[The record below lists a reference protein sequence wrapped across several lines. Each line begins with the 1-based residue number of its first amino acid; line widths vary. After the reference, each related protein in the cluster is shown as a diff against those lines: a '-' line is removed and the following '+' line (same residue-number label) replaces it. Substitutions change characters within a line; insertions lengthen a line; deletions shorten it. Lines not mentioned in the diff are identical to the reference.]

1 MSASLKDSLWAECSS
16 VGNVLWNMS
25 IRIRVLHVYPY
36 WVLHSA
42 RMFVFSGFISRFNRH
57 YFFTERKQVN
67 SKTLMVTSSI
77 LRISMVNISEVL
89 IEVELHICFYMDE
102 CMYLYVSI
110 NIRTVFYIKK
120 DSLEF
125 IIVGSWEKI
134 KGKYPNYSPQIWLK
148 YE

>member
-25 IRIRVLHVYPY
+25 IHIRVLHLALV
-36 WVLHSA
+36 
-42 RMFVFSGFISRFNRH
+42 FVFSGFISGFNRH
-57 YFFTERKQVN
+57 YFFTERRQVN

-125 IIVGSWEKI
+125 IFVGSWEKI
-134 KGKYPNYSPQIWLK
+134 KGKISKLLPSNMAEVWITSLTIF
-148 YE
+148 